1 MGGKLME
8 NLRRNS
14 KDRNKYYLNGWENCS
29 LKKNRI
35 TKFWEVWRYTSPV
48 FENGKLIEDSKY
60 DLIAT
65 SMVLQGLDF
74 KLNRLKGAN

>member
-1 MGGKLME
+1 ME
-8 NLRRNS
+8 NIKRNPN
-14 KDRNKYYLNGWENCS
+14 DRKRYYLNGWENCS

-35 TKFWEVWRYTSPV
+35 TRFWEVWKYTPPV

-65 SMVLQGLDF
+65 SMILKGLDF
-74 KLNRLKGAN
+74 KLNRLKGVN